1 MKKLFSRSV
10 IVLLVVLCVGSVA
23 FAAVI
28 SSPAATVNLTKNTV
42 ITTEEL
48 NQMVNQQK
56 ALVQT
61 QGGDV
66 SSVDPL
72 TILNVLVNNELWRQ
86 GASRDGVV
94 ITDAQISQYMASWR
108 SQIEQEQIGRTLTDA
123 EFNDFVTTYYGSMD
137 DLKKAISEQLLV
149 SAYISKVRPNVLT
162 DVRQPSESEIN
173 SFYRQN
179 KAQFVNPE
187 NVKLS
192 HIYIPYATGD
202 GADAKNA
209 ENKALMEQVARYINY
224 GTTTFEKA
232 VQDYSQDNASKN
244 IGGAIGWLTM
254 DDTTSKQALGDSF
267 FNAAFDTEVGK
278 ISPVIESNT
287 GYHILKVYAHND
299 FKVLGIDDT
308 INPETTV
315 TVRQYITE
323 GLMYQNQQTDINNA
337 INDILANLRKQA
349 TIRIL
354 YK

>member
-1 MKKLFSRSV
+1 MKKLFSRSFV
-10 IVLLVVLCVGSVA
+10 IVLALLCAGSVV

-28 SSPAATVNLTKNTV
+28 SSPAATVNLTKNTA

-48 NQMVNQQK
+48 NRTVDEQK
-56 ALVQT
+56 ALVQM

-66 SSVDPL
+66 STVDPL
-72 TILNVLVNNELWRQ
+72 TILNVLINNELWRQ
-86 GASRDGVV
+86 GAARDGVV
-94 ITDAQISQYMASWR
+94 ITDAQINQYLSSWR
-108 SQIEQEQIGRTLTDA
+108 AQLEQQQIGRALTTD
-123 EFNDFVTTYYGSMD
+123 EFNEFVTTYYGGMD
-137 DLKKAISEQLLV
+137 NLRTAISEQLLV

-232 VQDYSQDNASKN
+232 VQEYSQDTSSKN

-254 DDTTSKQALGDSF
+254 DDTSAKQALGDNF
-267 FNAAFDTEVGK
+267 FNGAFDTEVGK

-299 FKVLGIDDT
+299 FKVLGIDDP
-308 INPETTV
+308 INPETTA

-323 GLMYQNQQTDINNA
+323 TLISQNQQTDINNA
-337 INDILANLRKQA
+337 INDILADLRKQA

>member
-1 MKKLFSRSV
+1 MKRILSRSIV
-10 IVLLVVLCVGSVA
+10 VLLALLFAGSVA

-48 NQMVNQQK
+48 NAMVNQQR
-56 ALVQT
+56 ALIQM
-61 QGGDV
+61 QGGDP
-66 SSVDPL
+66 STIDPL
-72 TILNVLVNNELWRQ
+72 MILNVLINNELWRQ
-86 GASRDGVV
+86 GAARDGVV
-94 ITDAQISQYMASWR
+94 ITDAQINQYMTSWR
-108 SQIEQEQIGRTLTDA
+108 AQLEQQGGRALTNE
-123 EFNDFVTTYYGSMD
+123 EFNTLVDSYYGSMED
-137 DLKKAISEQLLV
+137 MRTAISEQLLV
-149 SAYISKVRPNVLT
+149 SAYLSRVRPSVMT

-232 VQDYSQDNASKN
+232 VQDYSQDTASKN
-244 IGGAIGWLTM
+244 VGGDIGWLTM
-254 DDTTSKQALGDSF
+254 DDTSAKQALGDDF
-267 FNAAFDTEVGK
+267 FNTAFDTEVGR
-278 ISPVIESNT
+278 ISPVIESTT
-287 GYHILKVYAHND
+287 GYHILKIYAHND
-299 FKVLGIDDT
+299 FKVLGIDDP
-308 INPETTV
+308 INPNTTV

-323 GLMYQNQQTDINNA
+323 GLMYQNQQADIEKA
-337 INDILANLRKQA
+337 INDILSDLRNQA

>member
-1 MKKLFSRSV
+1 MKKFLSRSF
-10 IVLLVVLCVGSVA
+10 IALLALLCVGSVA
-23 FAAVI
+23 FAAII
-28 SSPAATVNLTKNTV
+28 SQPAATVNLTKNTV

-48 NQMVNQQK
+48 NTMVNQYK
-56 ALVQT
+56 AAAQA
-61 QGGDV
+61 QGGDP
-66 SSVDPL
+66 SSIDPL
-72 TILNVLVNNELWRQ
+72 QILNIMINDELWRQ
-86 GASRDGVV
+86 GSARDGVV
-94 ITDAQISQYMASWR
+94 ISDAMVNQYMKEWR
-108 SQIEQEQIGRTLTDA
+108 TQAEQEQFGRALTDD
-123 EFNDFVTTYYGSMD
+123 EFNSFVTAYYGSMD
-137 DLKKAISEQLLV
+137 TFKEGIKEQLLV
-149 SAYISKVRPNVLT
+149 TNYVAKKRPNLTT
-162 DVRQPSESEIN
+162 DVKQPSESEIN

-232 VQDYSQDNASKN
+232 VQDYSQDAASKN
-244 IGGAIGWLTM
+244 VGGAIGWLTM
-254 DDTTSKQALGDSF
+254 DDTSAKQALGDNF

-278 ISPVIESNT
+278 ISGVVESTT

-299 FKVLGIDDT
+299 FKVLGIDDP

-315 TVRQYITE
+315 TVRQYITQ
-323 GLMYQNQQTDINNA
+323 GLLGQNQQAAFNQA
-337 INDILANLRKQA
+337 VQDILTELRNQA